1 MAVLQKI
8 IRLALKNIMR
18 INGVQKTM
26 LTKNGLNAAKLAG
39 GILLLIVIL
48 RLIGKEDLAQINSYD
63 VMYLPVFGGIL
74 EES

>member
-1 MAVLQKI
+1 
-8 IRLALKNIMR
+8 
-18 INGVQKTM
+18 M